1 MYKSKISTLDI
12 PRLLWLSLTR
22 AKATL
27 LMKAVLEKMA
37 SEQEEKNAEKQA
49 QVKKVKVVSDMPL
62 MKPPELFEMASMP
75 RVLQS
80 ESSSKVEGKGTG
92 KGKPICSI
100 PKLCAVFAKTRAD
113 HCRGSKLEA

>member
-37 SEQEEKNAEKQA
+37 SEQEGRKMQRKQA
-49 QVKKVKVVSDMPL
+49 QVNKVKVVSDMPL

-75 RVLQS
+75 GVLQS

-100 PKLCAVFAKTRAD
+100 P
-113 HCRGSKLEA
+113 